1 MLRNV
6 GRHAEAAAVFG
17 EATLLLRQTQPP
29 THHDIIAML
38 INHARVYLV
47 EEPPERLAEAER
59 LLEEA
64 IRLRR
69 DAHEEDQASRATHAA
84 AMRRALLPA
93 PSSYRND
100 DHATRICAG
109 GRYHG
114 GCDAVEGGV
123 PCQAGR
129 GRANFPANRHTS
141 SLYDPGQPGGAYSS
155 QPPLLQIEKGISMLK
170 AALATQ
176 RTLLDEDQ
184 LQSGVQAEASRVTHL
199 EARLEEL
206 GDLGPLEK

>member
-1 MLRNV
+1 M
-6 GRHAEAAAVFG
+6 FG

-38 INHARVYLV
+38 INHARVYLA
-47 EEPPERLAEAER
+47 EEPPERLDEAER

-69 DAHEEDQASRATHAA
+69 DAHAENQVNQATPARPWALHMSSTLLRASQSD
-84 AMRRALLPA
+84 RRFD
-93 PSSYRND
+93 N
-100 DHATRICAG
+100 ATRIYPCPG

-129 GRANFPANRHTS
+129 GS
-141 SLYDPGQPGGAYSS
+141 
-155 QPPLLQIEKGISMLK
+155 
-170 AALATQ
+170 
-176 RTLLDEDQ
+176 
-184 LQSGVQAEASRVTHL
+184 
-199 EARLEEL
+199 
-206 GDLGPLEK
+206 